1 MRGRFFGSVALGTLM
16 SFVVLAL
23 CLIMSGCG
31 GGSGSSGGSG
41 SNSGGGGGSGGGGST
56 PTLDVGKT
64 KYIRTDAAT
73 EYFGWVNGSW
83 SIYEPS
89 TSRIFVTDPGLG
101 RVIVVDAKTESEIG
115 SISVPGALSVDDTPN
130 HKTIYVGTAV
140 GDLYALDPIA
150 MTVKQRYPK
159 PEIGPYGFFTS
170 SAQVLSNGNVAL
182 LGAL

>member
-41 SNSGGGGGSGGGGST
+41 SNSGGGGGGGSGGGGST

-101 RVIVVDAKTESEIG
+101 RVIVVDERRKARS
-115 SISVPGALSVDDTPN
+115 GALVFQGHYRLTTRRIIKQSMSEPPSATC
-130 HKTIYVGTAV
+130 TA
-140 GDLYALDPIA
+140 L
-150 MTVKQRYPK
+150 TR
-159 PEIGPYGFFTS
+159 S
-170 SAQVLSNGNVAL
+170 R
-182 LGAL
+182 